1 MRRMTAGMLLVAV
14 AIAMASC
21 GGGAKLEGTPW
32 QWTSVTQNGKQT
44 NVAVPSSYTLTL
56 NSDGSF
62 NAKADCN
69 NVSGTYTTSGSSLT
83 IKPGPSTLAQCG
95 AGSLGDQFVTQLGQ
109 VSTYE
114 IKGQTMNLTLSGNA
128 GTMGFL
134 NGS

>member
-1 MRRMTAGMLLVAV
+1 MRRMMAGMVLVVV
-14 AIAMASC
+14 AIAMMSC
-21 GGGAKLEGTPW
+21 GGGAKLEGTQW
-32 QWTSVTQNGKQT
+32 QWTSTTQNGKQT
-44 NVAVPSSYTLTL
+44 NVPVPSSYTLTL

-69 NVSGTYTTSGSSLT
+69 NVSGTYTTSGSSMT
-83 IKPGPSTLAQCG
+83 IKPGPSTLAHCG

-109 VSTYE
+109 VSSYE